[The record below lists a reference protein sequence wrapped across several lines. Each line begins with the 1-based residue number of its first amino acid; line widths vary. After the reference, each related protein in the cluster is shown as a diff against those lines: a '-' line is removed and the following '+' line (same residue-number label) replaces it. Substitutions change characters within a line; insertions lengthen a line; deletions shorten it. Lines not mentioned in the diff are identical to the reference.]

1 MRNISFDNPYWLLL
15 AIPLAAALLVP
26 YFISVSKDNRTKGW
40 IASLVIHILIIISVS
55 LAAAGLVHTTV
66 MTRTKVYVLAD
77 VSYSSNR
84 NLDEI
89 DRYIQEIEKKLPSKS
104 MMGVIC
110 FGKDTQILS
119 SAGTEIKSV
128 SEADIDASGTDI
140 AAALDFTANLFG
152 EGEIKRIVLITDGF
166 DTTADGRAAA
176 AVSRLVAKGIK
187 LDAIYLD
194 NNLREGESEIQISD
208 ATYNAA
214 TYLNHDSTL
223 ELLIESSVKNDV
235 ILDLYV
241 RGEEDSEYTKI
252 DTNVFKADVGMNIA
266 TFTLPTDTS
275 GVFDYRVELNATG
288 DSSPYNN
295 YYNLTQTVAGQRSI
309 LLITEKRSDVT
320 AVSQMY
326 GDSAVIDDY
335 VINSYSGRVPYTIE
349 DLVKYDEIVLSNVDI
364 RKIDNIYAFIHS
376 VDLAV
381 SQYGKS
387 LITLG
392 DLSMHNQE
400 DDTFALLEELLPVN
414 FGNANKDAKLYTIVI
429 DISRSMYHS
438 LPRQLL
444 IAKEAAAKLVS
455 ILDDDDYVAFVTL
468 AGESRVEL
476 TPTKLSECRDELYK
490 MIQEVEPTQGTFVGS
505 SLSMAYELIKDMSF
519 EEKQVML
526 ISDGKQYANEPV
538 KAVDMAQKM
547 KDAGISL
554 STISVLTHSYD
565 YNAHTEGCRLLSRL
579 ADIGGG
585 VNYDFLDE
593 TRLSELIFAD
603 IAGDIF
609 DAVVEKQSKVNVEM
623 YRDGAV
629 EGIRSLPDV
638 YGYVNSTPK
647 LDATMVLSVNYQKS
661 STGTVAVPL
670 YSYREHGNGRVATF
684 TSSLSGDW
692 LDGWSDEVKRLFFF
706 NILSTNTPS
715 EYVNYPFNVSVDC
728 KGDNSD
734 IEIIPSSVNPKA
746 KASIRLTAPDGKVS
760 ESEMSFNLNRYYVNL
775 STPLEGRDHVE
786 ITYTYGNHSFT
797 SDTYFTLPYGAEY
810 DAFATYD
817 IVNIYDFMRGVGQ
830 ISKNADISLEN
841 DKTEIDTYEL
851 SFRIPLLIAAAA
863 LFVIDVVVRKFKWND
878 IKGLF
883 KKKTKKEVA
892 K

>member
-15 AIPLAAALLVP
+15 AIPLAAALLIP

-66 MTRTKVYVLAD
+66 MTRTKVYVVAD

-89 DRYIQEIEKKLPSKS
+89 DEYIKEIEKKLPPKS

-110 FGKDTQILS
+110 FGKDTQILT
-119 SAGTEIKSV
+119 SAGGEIKSV
-128 SEADIDASGTDI
+128 SEATVDAGGTDI
-140 AAALDFTANLFG
+140 AGALDFTANLFG

-166 DTTADGRAAA
+166 DTTADGKTAAS
-176 AVSRLVAKGIK
+176 VSRLVAKGIK

-194 NNLREGESEIQISD
+194 NNLRDGDSEIQISD

-235 ILDLYV
+235 ILDLYA
-241 RGEEDSEYTKI
+241 RGDGDSEYVKI
-252 DTNVFKADVGMNIA
+252 DTNVFKADAGMNIA
-266 TFTLPTDTS
+266 TFTLPTDKS
-275 GVFDYRVELNATG
+275 GVFDYRVELEATS

-295 YYNLTQTVAGQRSI
+295 YYDLTQTVAGQRSI
-309 LLITEKRSDVT
+309 LLVTEKRSDVT

-326 GDSAVIDDY
+326 GDAAVIDSY
-335 VINSYSGRVPYTIE
+335 VISSYNGRIPYTIE
-349 DLVKYDEIVLSNVDI
+349 QLVKYDEIILSNVDI
-364 RKIDNIYAFIHS
+364 RKIDNIYAFINA
-376 VDLAV
+376 VDIAV

-387 LITLG
+387 LVTLG
-392 DLSMHNQE
+392 DLSMHNQD
-400 DDTFALLEELLPVN
+400 DDTFALLEELLPVS
-414 FGNANKDAKLYTIVI
+414 FGNNDKDAKLYTIVI

-444 IAKEAAAKLVS
+444 IAKEAATKLVS
-455 ILDDDDYVAFVTL
+455 ILDDEDYVAFITL
-468 AGESRVEL
+468 AGETRVEL
-476 TPTKLSECRDELYK
+476 TPTKLSECREELYK

-505 SLSMAYELIKDMSF
+505 SLNMAYELMKDMNF

-538 KAVDMAQKM
+538 KAIDMAQM
-547 KDAGISL
+547 MRDANISL

-565 YNAHTEGCRLLSRL
+565 YNAHTDGCKLLRRL
-579 ADIGGG
+579 AEIGGG

-593 TRLSELIFAD
+593 NKLSELIFAD
-603 IAGDIF
+603 VAGDIF
-609 DAVVEKQSKVNVEM
+609 DAVVEKQSKVNVEVR
-623 YRDGAV
+623 RDGAV

-647 LDATMVLSVNYQKS
+647 LDSTMVLSVDYQRSS
-661 STGTVAVPL
+661 STTVAVPL
-670 YSYREHGNGRVATF
+670 YSYRDHGNGRVASF
-684 TSSLSGDW
+684 TSSLSDGW
-692 LDGWSDEVKRLFFF
+692 LDGWSDEVKSLFFL
-706 NILSTNTPS
+706 NLLTVNTPA
-715 EYVNYPFNVSVDC
+715 ECVNYPFNVNVEC
-728 KGDNSD
+728 RGDNSD

-746 KASIRLTAPDGKVS
+746 KAMIKLTSPDGDVI

-775 STPLEGRDHVE
+775 STPVEGRYHVE

-830 ISKNADISLEN
+830 ISRDADISLEN
-841 DKTEIDTYEL
+841 NKTEIDTYEL
-851 SFRIPLLIAAAA
+851 SFRIPLLIAAAV
-863 LFVIDVVVRKFKWND
+863 LFVVDVVVRKFKWKD
-878 IKGLF
+878 IKALF
-883 KKKTKKEVA
+883 KKKAKKEVA